1 MNLHAEP
8 DWTDAPLVAVVE
20 DDELVLRALLRLLRT
35 AGYQVEGFDSVEA
48 FFQRFAWQSPACLVL
63 DLHLPMA
70 GGIELLER
78 LQREKHFVPAVVITA
93 HASGATAQRAKSA
106 GAFEFLEKPFE
117 NSRLL
122 TAVSTAVTGGVSQQ
136 GRERAELRARLEE
149 LTSHERM
156 VLEMLAEGMPE
167 TRIAGRFQTADSTIK
182 AYRKRAMEKLGAHS
196 VSELVR
202 LYASAVAAPPQRGPT
217 NT

>member
-48 FFQRFAWQSPACLVL
+48 FFQRFEWQSPSCLVL

-93 HASGATAQRAKSA
+93 HASGATALRAKSA

-122 TAVSTAVTGGVSQQ
+122 TAVSTAVAGGVVQP
-136 GRERAELRARLEE
+136 ERAELRACLDE
-149 LTSHERM
+149 LTPHERL
-156 VLEMLAEGMPE
+156 VLEMLAEGQPE
-167 TRIAGRFQTADSTIK
+167 TRIARRFQTADSTIK
-182 AYRKRAMEKLGAHS
+182 AYRQRAMEKLGAHS
-196 VSELVR
+196 VTELIR
-202 LYASAVAAPPQRGPT
+202 LYASALDVPPQRGPT
-217 NT
+217 GA

>member
-48 FFQRFAWQSPACLVL
+48 FFQRFAWQSPSCLVL

-93 HASGATAQRAKSA
+93 HASGATALRAKSA
-106 GAFEFLEKPFE
+106 GACEFLEKPFE

-122 TAVSTAVTGGVSQQ
+122 TAVSTAVTGGFSQQ
-136 GRERAELRARLEE
+136 GRDQAELRARLEE

-167 TRIAGRFQTADSTIK
+167 KRIAGRFQTADSTIK

-202 LYASAVAAPPQRGPT
+202 LYASAVAPPPQRGPT
-217 NT
+217 GT